1 MIKLMLIS
9 WYLFV
14 GVIWL
19 SIAYINFEDIIFPKY
34 LNRVYKKDVIQS
46 CIDTLVAASIALI
59 IALLPNFIGAVVQWI
74 VSLFH

>member
-1 MIKLMLIS
+1 MIKVMLIA

-14 GVIWL
+14 GAIWL
-19 SIAYINFEDIIFPKY
+19 SCAYVILENIIFPEY
-34 LNRVYKKDVIQS
+34 PDRVYKKDVIES

-59 IALLPNFIGAVVQWI
+59 IALLPNFIGAVIPWF

>member
-1 MIKLMLIS
+1 MIKVMLIA

-14 GVIWL
+14 GAIWL
-19 SIAYINFEDIIFPKY
+19 SCAYVIFEDIIFPEY
-34 LNRVYKKDVIQS
+34 PDRVYKKDVIES

-59 IALLPNFIGAVVQWI
+59 IALLPNFIVVAIQWV

>member
-46 CIDTLVAASIALI
+46 CIDTLFAASIALI
-59 IALLPNFIGAVVQWI
+59 IALLPNFIGAVIQWI
-74 VSLFH
+74 VSLFR

>member
-1 MIKLMLIS
+1 MIKVMLIL

-19 SIAYINFEDIIFPKY
+19 SFAYMTFEDIIFPKY
-34 LNRVYKKDVIQS
+34 PDRVYKKDVIQS

-59 IALLPNFIGAVVQWI
+59 IALLPNFIGAVIQWI
-74 VSLFH
+74 VSLFR

>member
-1 MIKLMLIS
+1 MIKVMLIS

-19 SIAYINFEDIIFPKY
+19 SIAYMNFEDIIFPKY
-34 LNRVYKKDVIQS
+34 PDRVYKKDVIQS

-59 IALLPNFIGAVVQWI
+59 IALLPSFIGAVIQWI